1 MTQYHQN
8 DTSLTN
14 VLIGCVDIETSW
26 LRHRGGAGR
35 LDWALLRGATSDE
48 LEDIRGGWRNHIKHL
63 KETHHIEVL
72 EEPDGYFRMI
82 RTDIPLE
89 LPPNQLSSDDSERN
103 GNWTETDDDVSD
115 PASDEP
121 NGYLA
126 KTDRTGVRFKHTA
139 KAIMALHNAGEL
151 RNPMHK
157 AAIVMM
163 IRQASECNHWHNS
176 AHYRSGEAAKMIA
189 AENIKTAAQ
198 YQAYCHRNLRHEHM
212 VPNIVIYNKIL
223 KEEGPTEEWIISLF
237 SLLSK
242 RATITRDQDRDLQR
256 SNMPQE
262 FYIKGHKLF
271 ENPLARYIEA
281 GLDTDLVLR
290 MPKETWFPE

>member
-1 MTQYHQN
+1 MTQYNQN
-8 DTSLTN
+8 DTNSTN
-14 VLIGCVDIETSW
+14 LLIGVVDIETSW

-35 LDWALLRGATSDE
+35 LDWALLHGATSDE

-63 KETHHIEVL
+63 KETHQIEVL

-82 RTDIPLE
+82 RADIPLE
-89 LPPNQLSSDDSERN
+89 LQPNQLPSDDPERI
-103 GNWTETDDDVSD
+103 GTWTETDDDVSN
-115 PASDEP
+115 PASDEL
-121 NGYLA
+121 NDDLT
-126 KTDRTGVRFKHTA
+126 KTDWTGVRFKHTA

-151 RNPMHK
+151 INPMHK

-212 VPNIVIYNKIL
+212 VPNIVIYRKII
-223 KEEGPTEEWIISLF
+223 ERQEPTEEWIVDLF
-237 SLLSK
+237 YRLSK
-242 RATITRDQDRDLQR
+242 RATITREQDRKLQR
-256 SNMPQE
+256 FDMPAG
-262 FYIKGHKLF
+262 FYIEGDQLF
-271 ENPLARYIEA
+271 GNPLARYIEA
-281 GLDTDLVLR
+281 GLSADLVQR
-290 MPKETWFPE
+290 TEAPWFPE